1 MTASDKPKSQ
11 LDRVEEHFGASAL
24 EWQDLYARPRRV
36 NDLVLAN
43 RRRVGVEKIREHVRP
58 GAAVLDAGCGA
69 GLVALDLVQTGFFV
83 QGVDIAEKM
92 VDLSRERF
100 RAAGIASDRY
110 AFVRADMS
118 SAGLPPASF
127 AGIVALGFL
136 EYQEDELA
144 ALGRFKEVLEPE
156 GVLVVSGPTEKK
168 LANYLGMAGYVRDL
182 LVRFGRKKPSAGAT
196 RVGLHWYSIDR
207 FRRLLEASGLSVIWA
222 RGHGFVEFEGV
233 AQRLSYD
240 GEVALHRTLSLLAK
254 VLPIHR
260 WGNDLIVVARKR
272 APADRS
278 GRPRLDSDG
287 VTRSSRN

>member
-11 LDRVEEHFGASAL
+11 LDRVEEHFGATAL

-58 GAAVLDAGCGA
+58 GARVLDAGCGA
-69 GLVALDLVQTGFFV
+69 GLVALDLVQAGFFV

-92 VDLSRERF
+92 LDLSRARF

-110 AFVRADMS
+110 AFVRTDVS
-118 SAGLPPASF
+118 
-127 AGIVALGFL
+127 

-144 ALGRFKEVLEPE
+144 ALRRFNELLEPE

-168 LANYLGMAGYVRDL
+168 LANYLGMAGYVRDR
-182 LVRFGRKKPSAGAT
+182 LVRFGRKKPSTGAA

-240 GEVALHRTLSLLAK
+240 GEVALHRTLSSLAK

-260 WGNDLIVVARKR
+260 WGNDLIVVARKKE
-272 APADRS
+272 
-278 GRPRLDSDG
+278 
-287 VTRSSRN
+287 